1 MNLRSLGPCRPAK
14 QRVGFEWATRWR
26 EAWRMQPGVLGTHG
40 SGQEHLHGCYVESG
54 QASLRRPA
62 APSAY
67 LEIPLPLPLALS
79 SIQGRRGGGAAEIPP
94 SNAWHVLKSAP
105 CEAGLAGHLL
115 PSSPRE
121 MTKVLRCLTSVVVV
135 VVRVSWLALASERF
149 AGTQQRQ

>member
-1 MNLRSLGPCRPAK
+1 MLR
-14 QRVGFEWATRWR
+14 RVGTS
-26 EAWRMQPGVLGTHG
+26 L
-40 SGQEHLHGCYVESG
+40 S
-54 QASLRRPA
+54 QASCCTFCIFGNTSPSPA
-62 APSAY
+62 SAF
-67 LEIPLPLPLALS
+67 LHSRQE
-79 SIQGRRGGGAAEIPP
+79 GGGAAEIPP